1 MDKSKLFYIWEGLE
15 ALGMLIVKIDWVRY
29 NIRKYIFIGNNSR
42 SKASISKFSIF
53 IKESGTLNFQSR
65 KNEANDL
72 QSTNN
77 EQATNYSP
85 NLVNSSLKNLVTPYY
100 FYSQLMFMLL

>member
-1 MDKSKLFYIWEGLE
+1 MLKQIEVIKS
-15 ALGMLIVKIDWVRY
+15 
-29 NIRKYIFIGNNSR
+29 SR
-42 SKASISKFSIF
+42 SS
-53 IKESGTLNFQSR
+53 TLNFQSC

-100 FYSQLMFMLL
+100 FYSQVDSLMLSK

>member
-42 SKASISKFSIF
+42 SKATIST
-53 IKESGTLNFQSR
+53 IKVMKIVSL
-65 KNEANDL
+65 KDL
-72 QSTNN
+72 PSLIKKKMEFHCLRRQL
-77 EQATNYSP
+77 QDY
-85 NLVNSSLKNLVTPYY
+85 SSLRERRTI
-100 FYSQLMFMLL
+100 

>member
-42 SKASISKFSIF
+42 SKATIST
-53 IKESGTLNFQSR
+53 IKVMKMVSLKDLPSLIR
-65 KNEANDL
+65 KKVFHCLRRRL
-72 QSTNN
+72 QD
-77 EQATNYSP
+77 Y
-85 NLVNSSLKNLVTPYY
+85 SSLWERRK
-100 FYSQLMFMLL
+100 F